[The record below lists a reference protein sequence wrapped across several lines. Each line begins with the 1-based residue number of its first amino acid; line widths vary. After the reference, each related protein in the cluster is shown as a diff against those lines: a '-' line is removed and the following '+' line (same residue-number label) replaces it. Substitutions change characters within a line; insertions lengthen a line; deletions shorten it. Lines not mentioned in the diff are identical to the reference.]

1 MPRVTLTLPEALK
14 RAIAAYKHGEFSLAE
29 RLCRTIIAAKPDFFD
44 ALHLLAV
51 VETKLGRLNDALT
64 SYDRALAVRPDY
76 AEALSNRGLTL
87 HELKRFDEALASYD
101 QALRVRPNYAEALSN
116 RGLTLHK
123 LKRFDEALA
132 SYEQALTVRPN
143 YAEALHNRGVTLH
156 ELKRFDEALAS
167 YEQALTVRPNYAE
180 ALSNRGATLHKLKRL
195 DEALASYEQALTVRP
210 NYAEALIASRHRPQP
225 IEPSPE
231 RRLFEALLRVR
242 ETASDAT
249 PFIKYCANNMDKSHA
264 QFFQDLLVLFLLKEK
279 RDGYFIEFGVMDGI
293 TLSNTFLL
301 ESKYSWRGIAAE
313 PARCWHQE
321 LRRNR
326 TCSLDHRCV
335 WSKSGEILHFN
346 ETPEAEFSTIDAL
359 SNSDRHAEHRKE
371 GNRYTV
377 ETISLRDLL
386 RAHDAPR
393 SIDYLSIDTEGSEFA
408 ILNSFFPTQH
418 KVRIIT
424 VEHNY
429 TGQRLDIHSLLT
441 SWGYTRMFEELSM
454 WDDWYIKS
462 DLFE

>member
-76 AEALSNRGLTL
+76 AEALSNRGATLDELRRFEDALASYDQALRVRPNFAEALSNRGLTL

-123 LKRFDEALA
+123 
-132 SYEQALTVRPN
+132 
-143 YAEALHNRGVTLH
+143 
-156 ELKRFDEALAS
+156 LKRFDEALAS

-335 WSKSGEILHFN
+335 WSKSGEILQFN